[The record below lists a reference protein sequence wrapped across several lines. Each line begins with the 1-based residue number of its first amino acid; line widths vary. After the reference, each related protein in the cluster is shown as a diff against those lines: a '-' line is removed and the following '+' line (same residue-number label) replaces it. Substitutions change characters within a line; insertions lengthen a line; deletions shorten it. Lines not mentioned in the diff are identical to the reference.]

1 MTVSIPEEDEIPL
14 NDVDGDGVSKVLS
27 LVHSNDD
34 LLSVFSDEDALL
46 SLAPNAIEVSSYGG
60 SQRSDRHTGTIDIS
74 DQSIKSSELREQTS
88 KIRFDGDVSS
98 KHFAIKLDFDSIGLV
113 GRQNQIS
120 TLISC
125 FDRLCKDKASNSP
138 NDDRNQKEMVFVS
151 GESGCGKTRTVK
163 TLESRML
170 ETKTGLFVE
179 GKFDLNTV
187 DEPYSGIAKAI
198 AAICEKILNGDK
210 SHAKDIR
217 DKISNALHDEE
228 VQLLVHLVPALS
240 DIISADA
247 IGATV
252 GVDIDDLESGIER
265 LKRTFR
271 LLLRTFCE
279 HFAPMVLFLDD
290 LQWADVSSIQMI
302 DYLIS
307 DTENENSLMIIGS
320 YRSDEVDENS
330 LLHNKILALRDKSV
344 TYNFHVTEVD
354 IPLFDIDDIMT
365 TIKSVFLSVKE
376 DDSRALGGLCLKRT
390 LGNPYFVLEF
400 LKTLYHEGLVS
411 YNTVTN
417 MWTWNLTNIE
427 DAAMSTANV
436 VVLLQDRM
444 KRLSKYAQMFL
455 RCAAYLGST
464 FRNTTLELIWKSHN
478 MPMTVADKP
487 VLPLLM
493 GMAVKDS
500 FIEECGSDKY
510 RWVHDK
516 VQEAAFSLILDVK
529 VSQFDIGRI
538 LFYYLEPSQLEQ
550 DLFAVVD
557 LINNGNKEKSSEFA
571 HANLQAAE
579 KALGLS
585 AFSAAAKYATHG
597 IDQLNDNRWSQNRPM
612 TLRLYTIGAEMERLL
627 GNVTAAERYR
637 CEVLSRTDLDIM
649 ESLPLK
655 LATASNL
662 SSVELKF
669 DEAVAY
675 CLDVLKELGCRVF
688 ISRKILKAQAVM
700 SLFRTIR
707 RVKKLPSD
715 HFDHAKMMEN
725 ERQLGI
731 AKLITRAGV
740 SAYLSG
746 DIMISV
752 ICACKLVEGSLQ
764 HGLNE
769 ASASSLSGL
778 ATMTIIVLQDF
789 KTATKFNEMALSLL
803 KKHRQ
808 MHNGETLLNAY
819 THGHVWVK
827 PVDSCLPAIWD
838 GYRCSIRSGDS
849 EFASWNLSLHQILLP
864 FYFGKPLPQILARCP
879 SVMRQFED
887 GAQSQQ
893 ILIHKVIWQTMA
905 NLHDSSCREPWKLE
919 GEIFHENDDIEKDN
933 IHAGTV
939 LLAQGEL
946 LLFHGDCRTAADM
959 ALENGDAYQK
969 LVPANFANM
978 FEAFHRAL
986 ASYAMALRTRKKK
999 YKKEAKRVRRM
1010 LTKWVL
1016 AIENPE
1022 FNYFKT
1028 VLDAEQFA
1036 VEKKHDKAEKH
1047 YDEAIKSATI
1057 RGHLHY
1063 TALFHERYSEYLLVE
1078 LSNLGKSNEELRKAI
1093 DCYKAWGADGKV
1105 KALESK
1111 LALRDGQ

>member
-1 MTVSIPEEDEIPL
+1 MTVPIPEEREIPW
-14 NDVDGDGVSKVLS
+14 NDVDRDGVSKVLS
-27 LVHSNDD
+27 LVPDNDD
-34 LLSVFSDEDALL
+34 LLSVFSDDDALL
-46 SLAPNAIEVSSYGG
+46 SLAPNAVVVMGSGG
-60 SQRSDRHTGTIDIS
+60 SQRSDRHTIDIS

-88 KIRFDGDVSS
+88 KIRFDGGVSS
-98 KHFAIKLDFDSIGLV
+98 KHFTVKLDFDSIGLV

-198 AAICEKILNGDK
+198 AAICEKVIDGDK
-210 SHAKDIR
+210 RHATNIR
-217 DKISNALHDEE
+217 DRISNALHDEE

-247 IGATV
+247 KEVSV
-252 GVDIDDLESGIER
+252 GLGIDDLESGIDR
-265 LKRTFR
+265 LKLTFR
-271 LLLRTFCE
+271 LLFRTFCE
-279 HFAPMVLFLDD
+279 HFSPMVLFLDD
-290 LQWADVSSIQMI
+290 LQWADVSSLQMV

-330 LLHNKILALRDKSV
+330 LLHNKILTLQDKSA
-344 TYNFHVTEVD
+344 TYTFRVTEVD
-354 IPLFDIDDIMT
+354 VPVFGIDDVMT
-365 TIKSVFLSVKE
+365 TIKAMFSSGKE
-376 DDSRALGGLCLKRT
+376 DDSRALGELCLKRT

-400 LKTLYHEGLVS
+400 LKTLYHENLIEYRS
-411 YNTVTN
+411 VTN
-417 MWTWNLTNIE
+417 MWTWNLTDIE
-427 DAAMSTANV
+427 DATMSTANV

-464 FRNTTLELIWKSHN
+464 FRNTTLELIWKSHD
-478 MPMTVADKP
+478 MPMAVADKP
-487 VLPLLM
+487 ILPMLM

-585 AFSAAAKYATHG
+585 AFAAAAKYATHG
-597 IDQLNDNRWSQNRPM
+597 IDQLGDNRWSQNRPL

-627 GNVTAAERYR
+627 GNVVAAERYC

-655 LATASNL
+655 LARASTL

-669 DEAVAY
+669 DEAVSY
-675 CLDVLKELGCRVF
+675 GLDVLKDLGCRVF
-688 ISRKILKAQAVM
+688 ISRKILKAKAIM

-725 ERQLGI
+725 ERELGI
-731 AKLITRAGV
+731 AKLLERVAV

-746 DIMISV
+746 DIMLTV
-752 ICACKLVEGSLQ
+752 LCASKLVEGSLQ

-778 ATMTIIVLQDF
+778 ATMAIVALQDF

-803 KKHRQ
+803 QKHRQ
-808 MHNGETLLNAY
+808 MRNGETMFKAY

-827 PVDSCLPAIWD
+827 PLESCLPALWD
-838 GYRCSIRSGDS
+838 AYQCSIRAGDS
-849 EFASWNLSLHQILLP
+849 EFASWNLLLHQVLIP
-864 FYFGKPLPQILARCP
+864 FYFGNPLPQILARCP
-879 SVMRQFED
+879 GVMRQLEE

-893 ILIHKVIWQTMA
+893 ILVHKIIWQTMA
-905 NLHDSSCREPWKLE
+905 NLHDSACREPWKLE
-919 GEIFHENDDIEKDN
+919 GEIFRDTDNIEKN
-933 IHAGTV
+933 NLYAGTV

-946 LLFHGDCRTAADM
+946 LLFHGNCRTAADM
-959 ALENGDAYQK
+959 ALKNGDAFQK

-978 FEAFHRAL
+978 FETFHRAL
-986 ASYAMALRTRKKK
+986 SLYAMALRTRKKK
-999 YKKEAKRVRRM
+999 YKKEARRVRRM

-1016 AIENPE
+1016 AVENPE
-1022 FNYFKT
+1022 FDYFKT
-1028 VLDAEQFA
+1028 ALDAEQFA
-1036 VEKKHDKAEKH
+1036 VEKKYDEAEKH
-1047 YDEAIKSATI
+1047 YDEAIKSATL
-1057 RGHLHY
+1057 RGHLYH
-1063 TALFHERYSEYLLVE
+1063 TGLFHERYSEYLFVE
-1078 LSNLGKSNEELRKAI
+1078 LSNRWKSDEQLREAI
-1093 DCYKAWGADGKV
+1093 DCYKEWGADGKV
-1105 KALESK
+1105 EALESE
-1111 LALRDGQ
+1111 LALRDRQ